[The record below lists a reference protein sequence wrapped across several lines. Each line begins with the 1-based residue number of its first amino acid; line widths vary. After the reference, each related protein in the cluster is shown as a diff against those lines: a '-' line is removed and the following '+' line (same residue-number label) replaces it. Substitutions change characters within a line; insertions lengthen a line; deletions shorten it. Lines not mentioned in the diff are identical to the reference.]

1 MKYKLVEGVDLKEFK
16 DRLKANKF
24 TCICSLD
31 YDNPEMKCMCK
42 EFREAEVGEICH
54 CGIFMKVEG

>member
-16 DRLKANKF
+16 ERLKANKF

-31 YDNPEMKCMCK
+31 YTNPEMKCMCK
-42 EFREAEVGEICH
+42 EFIEAEVGEICH